1 MENQLTPKQLRFVEE
16 YMIDLNAKQ
25 AAIRSGYSPRSAEF
39 QGSKLLADSKVSQ
52 VIKKRQEEFS
62 KKKEIT
68 LEGLIEDLVYIK
80 DKNKDTFPPAAI
92 NAIKEIGKMLGLY
105 AADKIE
111 HSGEVKSNVT
121 VNYIVPK
128 KDE

>member
-80 DKNKDTFPPAAI
+80 DKNKDAFPPAAI

-105 AADKIE
+105 AAEKQDI
-111 HSGEVKSNVT
+111 T
-121 VNYIVPK
+121 VRTEQPLFGPDK

>member
-52 VIKKRQEEFS
+52 VIKKRQEELS

-80 DKNKDTFPPAAI
+80 DKNKDAFPPAAI

-105 AADKIE
+105 AADKQ
-111 HSGEVKSNVT
+111 EVTIKTEQPLFGPNK
-121 VNYIVPK
+121 N
-128 KDE
+128 DE

>member
-25 AAIRSGYSPRSAEF
+25 ACIRAGYSPRSAEF

-68 LEGLIEDLVYIK
+68 LEGLIDDLVYIK
-80 DKNKDTFPPAAI
+80 DKNKDAFPPAAI

-105 AADKIE
+105 AADKQDITIKTE
-111 HSGEVKSNVT
+111 QPLFYSPN
-121 VNYIVPK
+121 K
-128 KDE
+128 KDEQ

>member
-52 VIKKRQEEFS
+52 VIKKRQEELS

-68 LEGLIEDLVYIK
+68 IEGLIEDLVYIK
-80 DKNKDTFPPAAI
+80 DKNKDAFPPAAI

-105 AADKIE
+105 AADKQ
-111 HSGEVKSNVT
+111 EVTIKTEQPLFGPN
-121 VNYIVPK
+121 K